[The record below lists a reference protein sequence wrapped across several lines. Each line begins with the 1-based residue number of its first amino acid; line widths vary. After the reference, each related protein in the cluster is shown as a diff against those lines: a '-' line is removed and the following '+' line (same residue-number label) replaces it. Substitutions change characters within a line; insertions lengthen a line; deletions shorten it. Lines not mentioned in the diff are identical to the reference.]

1 MESVLLRLYP
11 RAWRDRYAWEME
23 LLLMQQRRSLR
34 TLVDLLAGAV
44 DARLNPQPAA
54 APAAA
59 CHEGVK
65 TMSTVT
71 WCNPTGATVRDQWR
85 SAGWMAGGT
94 LVLTLIGVALQL
106 RIGPNSFSEGLL
118 YSAFPA
124 SMMLSTQC
132 TYLQRY
138 SSAARRAIAI
148 GGAVF
153 VLLVM
158 WAATALSHVI

>member
-1 MESVLLRLYP
+1 MEFALLRLYP
-11 RAWRDRYAWEME
+11 RAWRDRYAGEME
-23 LLLMQQRRSLR
+23 LLLMQQQRSLR

-54 APAAA
+54 SPAG
-59 CHEGVK
+59 HEGAR
-65 TMSTVT
+65 TVANAT
-71 WCNPTGATVRDQWR
+71 WCNPTGATVQEQWR

-94 LVLTLIGVALQL
+94 LMLTLIGVGLQL

-132 TYLQRY
+132 TYLNRY

-148 GGAVF
+148 GGALL
-153 VLLVM
+153 VLLVT
-158 WAATALSHVI
+158 WGATALGHLI